1 MSKMLKLVAITLLA
15 AFVVGISAGCNVKAG
30 EEAGM
35 VADAVNATKAAG
47 FNIKFDVEVSTLV
60 LYPGK
65 QLEKYT
71 KEADE
76 AKKTPYCFSDDPVL
90 NREMGINRTNW
101 EDEDSTEWV
110 TYTYTYELGYSDG
123 YGGSATV
130 KIPQKKDPVS
140 GEVIEGS
147 TETTEAYSD
156 LGWLESIFVS
166 SVSSAE
172 NSYVEYTGVKRIG
185 KSIIRAEITRI
196 LLDDGSY
203 AVVQQDG
210 TFIKADGTVLKK
222 AGSEEYAF
230 DKGIDALIIDRV
242 DYTVSDGK
250 LESIEFYSET
260 VGYKE
265 CDQRNYLKSGRI
277 YTVYKAMI
285 VGRTHAIINF

>member
-1 MSKMLKLVAITLLA
+1 MSKILRLVAIALLA
-15 AFVVGISAGCNVKAG
+15 AFVVGVSAGCNVKAG

-65 QLEKYT
+65 QLAKYT

-76 AKKTPYCFSDDPVL
+76 AKKTPYCFSDDPVV

-110 TYTYTYELGYSDG
+110 TYTYTYELGYTDG

-166 SVSSAE
+166 SVSSTE
-172 NSYVEYTGVKRIG
+172 YLYVEYTGVKRIG

-210 TFIKADGTVLKK
+210 TFVKADGTVLKK

-230 DKGIDALIIDRV
+230 DKGIEELIIDRV
-242 DYTVSDGK
+242 DYTVSDGR

-260 VGYKE
+260 IGYKE

-277 YTVYKAMI
+277 YTAYKAMI

>member
-1 MSKMLKLVAITLLA
+1 MSKYVKLVAIILLTLS
-15 AFVVGISAGCNVKAG
+15 VAGALCACNVKAG
-30 EEAGM
+30 EEAGI
-35 VADAVNATKAAG
+35 VSEAIADTKAAG
-47 FNIKFDVEVSTLV
+47 FNLKFDVEVSTLV

-76 AKKTPYCFSDDPVL
+76 AKKTPYCFSDDPEV

-110 TYTYTYELGYSDG
+110 TYTYSYELGYSNG

-130 KIPQKKDPVS
+130 KIPQQKDPVS
-140 GEVIEGS
+140 GEVVEGS
-147 TETTEAYSD
+147 VETTEAYPD

-166 SVSSAE
+166 SVAPTE
-172 NSYVEYTGVKRIG
+172 YSYVEYTGVKRIG

-230 DKGIDALIIDRV
+230 DKGIEKLIIDRV

-260 VGYKE
+260 IGYKE

-277 YTVYKAMI
+277 YTVNKAMI

>member
-76 AKKTPYCFSDDPVL
+76 AEKTPYCFSDDPVL

-265 CDQRNYLKSGRI
+265 FDQRNYLKSGRI

>member
-1 MSKMLKLVAITLLA
+1 MNKMLKLVAITLLA

-35 VADAVNATKAAG
+35 VADAVAATKAAG

>member
-1 MSKMLKLVAITLLA
+1 MNKRFKLVAIILVALTVAGVL
-15 AFVVGISAGCNVKAG
+15 AGCNVKAG
-30 EEAGM
+30 QEAGIIS
-35 VADAVNATKAAG
+35 DAVAATKAAG
-47 FNIKFDVEVSTLV
+47 FNVKFDVEVSTLV

-76 AKKTPYCFSDDPVL
+76 AKKTPYCFSDDPVV

-110 TYTYTYELGYSDG
+110 TYTYSYVLVYSGG
-123 YGGSATV
+123 YGGSANL
-130 KIPQKKDPVS
+130 KKPQEKDPVS
-140 GEVIEGS
+140 GEAVEGS
-147 TETTEAYSD
+147 TETTEPYGD
-156 LGWLESIFVS
+156 LSWLEDVFAF
-166 SVSSAE
+166 SVASTDT
-172 NSYVEYTGVKRIG
+172 SYVEYTGVKRIG

-210 TFIKADGTVLKK
+210 TFVKADGTVLKK

-230 DKGIDALIIDRV
+230 TEGIEQLVIDRV

-250 LESIEFYSET
+250 IESIEFYSET
-260 VGYKE
+260 IGYKE

-277 YTVYKAMI
+277 YTAYKAMI